1 MQLCREWPFTDDKG
15 LYGRFHFNLHLSL
28 CSQHRRSTI
37 PAWITTPAKPTCHT
51 SSQIDSPFI
60 IMSSRLY
67 KYILICWDSRR
78 HFACSLCG
86 STTAGSCCC
95 PRGSIYTDQRRRIGI
110 YTSGFIYLYSCAEV
124 NARFYGE
131 RNSRGGQLN
140 FRVNKIWANAETL
153 SGQEFQ

>member
-15 LYGRFHFNLHLSL
+15 LYGRFHFNLHLSMYPAPSFYYIRVDNNT
-28 CSQHRRSTI
+28 SQANLSYI
-37 PAWITTPAKPTCHT
+37 K
-51 SSQIDSPFI
+51 SIDSLFI
-60 IMSSRLY
+60 IMSPRLY

-86 STTAGSCCC
+86 STTDGSCCC
-95 PRGSIYTDQRRRIGI
+95 PRGSIYTGQRRRIGI